1 MRFAIGS
8 LMTAAT
14 LLAPAANA
22 DCPQALAG
30 FTKAQR
36 EARIAIY
43 AVSSKDDKPT
53 QEPWT
58 VRIGDSVYINGIFNG
73 LQPGF
78 VKDDST
84 IFPYTYDF
92 VSTQKRTVVCKVVG
106 TQQYHGK
113 PAIQIHV
120 QRSDR
125 DKGNVVW
132 FDSSSGLPVYQEDDD
147 KQLAFAF
154 VYGDAV
160 RNPVVGR

>member
-1 MRFAIGS
+1 MKFAVCS
-8 LMTAAT
+8 CVAAAT
-14 LLAPAANA
+14 LLSSAANA

-36 EARIAIY
+36 EARVAIY
-43 AVSSKDDKPT
+43 AVSNKDEKPAKD
-53 QEPWT
+53 PFT
-58 VRIGDSVYINGIFNG
+58 VRIGDSVYINGMFNG

-92 VSTQKRTVVCKVVG
+92 KSTQKRTVACTVVG
-106 TQQYHGK
+106 TEQYRGK

-132 FDSSSGLPVYQEDDD
+132 FDRASGLPVYQEDDE
-147 KQLAFAF
+147 KMIAFAF
-154 VYGDAV
+154 LYGDAV
-160 RNPVVGR
+160 KDPVVSH